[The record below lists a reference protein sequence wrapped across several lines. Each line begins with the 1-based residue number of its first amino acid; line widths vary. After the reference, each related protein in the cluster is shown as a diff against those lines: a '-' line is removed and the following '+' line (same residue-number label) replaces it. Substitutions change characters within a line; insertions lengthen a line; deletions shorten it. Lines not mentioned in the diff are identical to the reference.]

1 MARHD
6 DYQPFRRSPSE
17 IHRRERRKN
26 FILNL
31 LIVIVFSLIVIV
43 GWNLLFG
50 HKDETKETTGEPET
64 EEILDEGKDSETE
77 SAGKE
82 EANKDK
88 EDDIS
93 STRTSEEETAG
104 EDQSMPEEESAEERD
119 GEEIVIE
126 ESDDP
131 NVIKTVI
138 NPAWQPVGTV
148 QTGEHVT
155 QYDKNSVDWQEMVR
169 AISYATGLPEEEM
182 IIWFIGRGEVPNKDA
197 IGTVSTRDQSK
208 TYRVYIEWVDGQG
221 WKPVKMEYLREND
234 KAN

>member
-6 DYQPFRRSPSE
+6 DYQPFRRSRSE

-77 SAGKE
+77 SDGKE

-104 EDQSMPEEESAEERD
+104 EDQSMPEEERAEERD